1 METEFESMRP
11 EDLELPKDGVV
22 FMFGGEE
29 EVAMA
34 YLGDPKMDDRLR
46 AEAIYKLLSDTNAMP
61 KKMNTVVIRGLACL
75 DMRLH

>member
-1 METEFESMRP
+1 METEFESLRP

-46 AEAIYKLLSDTNAMP
+46 AEAIYKLLSETNADGKRM
-61 KKMNTVVIRGLACL
+61 MTATIRGLACL

>member
-29 EVAMA
+29 EVSMA

-46 AEAIYKLLSDTNAMP
+46 AEAIYKLLSETSAAP
-61 KKMNTVVIRGLACL
+61 KKMNTAVIRGLACL

>member
-29 EVAMA
+29 DVSMV

-46 AEAIYKLLSDTNAMP
+46 AEAIYKLLSETSAAP
-61 KKMNTVVIRGLACL
+61 KKMNTAVIRGLACL

>member
-61 KKMNTVVIRGLACL
+61 KKMNTAVIRGLACL

>member
-1 METEFESMRP
+1 METEFESLRP

>member
-46 AEAIYKLLSDTNAMP
+46 AEAIYKLLSDTNATP
-61 KKMNTVVIRGLACL
+61 NKMNTAVIRGLACL